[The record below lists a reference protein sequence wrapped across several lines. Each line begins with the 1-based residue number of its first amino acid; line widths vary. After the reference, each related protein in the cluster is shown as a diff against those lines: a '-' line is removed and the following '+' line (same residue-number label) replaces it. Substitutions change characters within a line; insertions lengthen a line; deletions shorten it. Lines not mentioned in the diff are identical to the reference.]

1 MGGQAPQTLRPGEVW
16 PPSGW
21 SPVARMSG
29 RRPRRSSPCP
39 RPLSAVRMSVQ
50 SVTRTSGVH
59 ASGVHAT
66 GAIQVSGRMA
76 LRCPRLYSCAV
87 RTALDPG
94 MARCRGPSPLGAMG
108 SMCRRGPR
116 AAWSSARMG
125 PEGTDGAGLA
135 VGGSPEGRRQ
145 TWTAASH
152 AHRPRRRLAA
162 WPTRELVQRQGA
174 VGWLG
179 STRTSRSSPVPPQV
193 RPGQVAGVVPDH
205 GAGQGGD
212 DHAAWSLGW

>member
-1 MGGQAPQTLRPGEVW
+1 
-16 PPSGW
+16 
-21 SPVARMSG
+21 MSG
-29 RRPRRSSPCP
+29 HRPRRSSPCP
-39 RPLSAVRMSVQ
+39 RPVSAVRTSVQ
-50 SVTRTSGVH
+50 SVKRTPGVH
-59 ASGVHAT
+59 TSGVHAT
-66 GAIQVSGRMA
+66 GAIQVSGRTA

-94 MARCRGPSPLGAMG
+94 MARCGGPSPLGAMG
-108 SMCRRGPR
+108 STCRRGPR

-145 TWTAASH
+145 TLGRRIARPQAA
-152 AHRPRRRLAA
+152 APPRRLADKGVGPA
-162 WPTRELVQRQGA
+162 PGCRS
-174 VGWLG
+174 VGWEHENE
-179 STRTSRSSPVPPQV
+179 QV
-193 RPGQVAGVVPDH
+193 RTRAPRCVPGQVAGVVPDH